1 LERAVSKSGERKSRA
16 SAGLLSQSAD
26 RFNTRL
32 VSILTGLQREVS
44 TRFSTVSVDLVE
56 SQEKPSMLTKTR
68 LFTPGPTPLHP
79 AVQEALARPVL
90 HHRTDEFRRV
100 FREAADD
107 LKLFL
112 KTSGDVLL
120 LACSG
125 SGGMEAALVNVLS
138 PGEAMLA
145 LVAGNFGERWAALGR
160 AHGMDVRVLEAP
172 WGEAVSP
179 DRVADAL
186 ARDGS
191 LRAVFVQLSESST
204 GAAHDVE
211 ALARVTRERDV
222 LLVVDA
228 ISGAGAMALHTEA
241 WGVDVVVVG
250 SQKALALPPGLA
262 FLALSER
269 AWERVNAS
277 TAARFYFDLRRERKA
292 QAEGE
297 AAFTPAISHV
307 VALKAALDAVQEMG
321 GVDALVANAGTLAA
335 MTRAAAAALGLP
347 LVAPRDHGDALT
359 ALYPPP
365 GVESPAIVRGL
376 KSEFAATVAGGQGE
390 LKGRIFRVAHLGYY
404 DAIDLLGVLAAMEVV
419 LRRLGHAFVAG
430 AGVAAAQTAYLARTG
445 ERG

>member
-1 LERAVSKSGERKSRA
+1 
-16 SAGLLSQSAD
+16 
-26 RFNTRL
+26 
-32 VSILTGLQREVS
+32 
-44 TRFSTVSVDLVE
+44 VDSVE
-56 SQEKPSMLTKTR
+56 SQEKASMLTKTR

-79 AVQEALARPVL
+79 AVQEALARPIL

-120 LACSG
+120 MASSG
-125 SGGMEAALVNVLS
+125 TGAMEAALVNVLS
-138 PGEAMLA
+138 PGDSMLA

-160 AHGMDVRVLEAP
+160 AYGMSVRALEAP
-172 WGEAVSP
+172 LGEAVAP
-179 DRVADAL
+179 ERVADAL

-191 LRAVFVQLSESST
+191 ARAVFVQLSESST

-211 ALARVTRERDV
+211 ALAAITRQRDA

-228 ISGAGAMALHTEA
+228 ISGAGAMRLETEA

-262 FLALSER
+262 FLAVSPR
-269 AWERVNAS
+269 AWERIEKA
-277 TAARFYFDLRRERKA
+277 TTPRFYFDLRRERKA

-297 AAFTPAISHV
+297 AAFTPAISLI
-307 VALKAALDAVQEMG
+307 VALKAALDAVQARG

-335 MTRAAAAALGLP
+335 MTRAAAGALGVP
-347 LVAPRDHGDALT
+347 LVAPRHHGDALT
-359 ALYPPP
+359 ALYAPP
-365 GVESPAIVRGL
+365 GIEAPAIVKGL
-376 KSEFAATVAGGQGE
+376 KSEFAATVAGGQGA
-390 LKGRIFRVAHLGYY
+390 LKGKIFRVAHLGYY
-404 DAIDLLGVLAAMEVV
+404 DAIDLLGVLGALEIV
-419 LRRLGHAFVAG
+419 LRRLGHASTG
-430 AGVAAAQTAYLARTG
+430 GSGVAAAQAAYLARSG